1 LSCTPAQPRRAI
13 AANCLASLFWSFNFG
28 VGATL
33 ASVHLEKAGYSNME
47 IGLNTGVYYLGIAV
61 AAALVPWLIRHWGR
75 GCILLGMVVSGASV
89 AAFPYYTGLVPW
101 FTLRFLNGV
110 GGALSL
116 IPLETLVNLQA
127 PADKRSRNFG
137 FYAFSVA
144 LGMALGT
151 AIGMEIYP
159 STPELAFLLG
169 GVVVVPGCIV
179 VAFWQIWPE
188 KMPEEE
194 SSSGPLPF
202 RRIFFCLGSAYS
214 QGFLE
219 GGMMAL
225 LPVYLLVTI
234 GLSTEQTG
242 WLMSCIMIGV
252 ILLQVPLASFSD
264 KFGRTRVLLACH
276 AITILGLCFTPL
288 CRGPSFGLAFWLILT
303 GACSAA
309 FYPLGL
315 ALLGEQTPRS
325 GLARANAWYLGI
337 NCMGSL
343 SGPILCGMTAD
354 LFGARSMFAAGL
366 VAVAAVPC
374 IGLLLHWRAVVAR
387 PAVGGIAVEREAA

>member
-1 LSCTPAQPRRAI
+1 LNCFPAHPRRAI

-28 VGATL
+28 AGATL

-47 IGLNTGVYYLGIAV
+47 IGLNTGVYYLGIAL
-61 AAALVPWLIRHWGR
+61 AAGLVPWLIRHWGR
-75 GCILLGMVVSGASV
+75 GCIFLGMVVSGASV
-89 AAFPYYTGLVPW
+89 AVFTYCTGLWPW

-127 PADKRSRNFG
+127 PPEKRSRNFG

-159 STPELAFLLG
+159 AAPDLAFLLAG
-169 GVVVVPGCIV
+169 AACIPGCFV
-179 VAFWQIWPE
+179 VAFWQVWPK

-194 SSSGPLPF
+194 SSTGPVPF
-202 RRIFFCLGSAYS
+202 RRIFFCLGTAYS

-234 GLSTEQTG
+234 GLTTENTG

-252 ILLQVPLASFSD
+252 ILLQVPLASLSD
-264 KFGRTRVLLACH
+264 KVGRMRVLLGCYAV
-276 AITILGLCFTPL
+276 TMLGLTFTPL
-288 CRGPSFGLAFWLILT
+288 CGPSLWLGLCLVLT

-343 SGPILCGMTAD
+343 SGPVLCGITAD
-354 LFGARSMFAAGL
+354 MFGARAMFAVGL
-366 VAVAAVPC
+366 AAVCAVPC
-374 IGLLLHWRAVVAR
+374 LGLLLHWRAVVANS
-387 PAVGGIAVEREAA
+387 ALDSVVERKAA